1 MDFDLAHTDR
11 LLTTTRA
18 VRKRL
23 DLTRPVPRQLIL
35 DCVRI
40 STQGPAGGNHQKWRW
55 VIVDDPD
62 KKEVI
67 ADAYRRTYAPYIE
80 QQQRAVERAGNQG
93 EKNAIID
100 SSMHLADVLQDVPVL
115 AIPSALG
122 SPDDAGSLGGA
133 AQGWWGSVIP
143 SIWSYCLAARSRG
156 LGTAW
161 TTLHLGDVAAVAEA
175 LGIPATVT
183 QLACVPSAFHSGDVF
198 RTATRIPALLVSYWN
213 SWKNSDISS

>member
-1 MDFDLAHTDR
+1 MEFDLTHTDR

-35 DCVRI
+35 DCVQI

-62 KKEVI
+62 KKQVI
-67 ADAYRRTYAPYIE
+67 ADAYRRTYAPYIAR
-80 QQQRAVERAGNQG
+80 QQLAVERAGNQG

-100 SSMHLADVLQDVPVL
+100 SSMHLAEVLQDVPVL
-115 AIPSALG
+115 AIPCALG
-122 SPDDAGSLGGA
+122 SPDDAGSINGA

-161 TTLHLGDVAAVAEA
+161 TTLHLGDEASVAEA

-183 QLACVPSAFHSGDVF
+183 QLACIPTAYYTGDDF
-198 RTATRIPALLVSYWN
+198 KPATRKPAEQVTYWN
-213 SWKNSDISS
+213 TWKNTDIDG

>member
-1 MDFDLAHTDR
+1 MEFDLTQTDH

-23 DLTRPVPRQLIL
+23 DLTRPVPRELIL

-62 KKEVI
+62 KKLVI
-67 ADAYRRTYAPYIE
+67 ADAYRRTYQPYIE
-80 QQQRAVERAGNQG
+80 AQQAAVERAGNQD
-93 EKNAIID
+93 EKSAIID
-100 SSMHLADVLQDVPVL
+100 SSTHLAEVLQDVPVL
-115 AIPSALG
+115 AIPCALG
-122 SPDDAGSLGGA
+122 SPADAGTVNGA
-133 AQGWWGSVIP
+133 QQGWWGSLIP

-161 TTLHLGDVAAVAEA
+161 TTLHLGGEDEVSEA
-175 LGIPATVT
+175 LGIPGTVT
-183 QLACVPSAFHSGDVF
+183 QLACIPTAYYTGDDF
-198 RTATRIPALLVSYWN
+198 KPAQRKPAEQVTYWN
-213 SWKNSDISS
+213 TWKQTDITS

>member
-1 MDFDLAHTDR
+1 MEFDLAHTDR

-23 DLTRPVPRQLIL
+23 DLTRPVPRRLIL

-62 KKEVI
+62 KKQVI

-93 EKNAIID
+93 EKDAIID

-115 AIPSALG
+115 AIPCALG
-122 SPDDAGSLGGA
+122 SPDDAGSIGGA

-161 TTLHLGDVAAVAEA
+161 TTLHLGDEATVAEA

-183 QLACVPSAFHSGDVF
+183 QLACIPTAFHTGDDF
-198 RTATRIPALLVSYWN
+198 KPATRKPVEQVTYWN
-213 SWKNSDISS
+213 TWKDTDITN

>member
-1 MDFDLAHTDR
+1 MDFDLTQTDH

-23 DLTRPVPRQLIL
+23 DLTRPVPRELIL

-40 STQGPAGGNHQKWRW
+40 STQAPAGGNYQKWRW

-62 KKEVI
+62 KKAVI

-80 QQQRAVERAGNQG
+80 QQQAAVERAGNQSEAG
-93 EKNAIID
+93 AIID
-100 SSMHLADVLQDVPVL
+100 SSMHLADVLHDVPVL
-115 AIPSALG
+115 AIPCALG
-122 SPDDAGSLGGA
+122 SPDDAGTTRGA

-143 SIWSYCLAARSRG
+143 AVWSYCLAARSRK

-161 TTLHLGDVAAVAEA
+161 TTLHLGGEREVADA
-175 LGIPATVT
+175 LGIPDTVM
-183 QLACVPSAFHSGDVF
+183 QLACIPTAFHTGDDF
-198 RTATRIPALLVSYWN
+198 KLARRRPAEHVTYWN
-213 SWKNSDISS
+213 TWKQGDIEA

>member
-1 MDFDLAHTDR
+1 MDFDLAQTDR

-62 KKEVI
+62 KKQVI

-100 SSMHLADVLQDVPVL
+100 SSMHLANVLQDVPVL
-115 AIPSALG
+115 AIPCALG
-122 SPDDAGSLGGA
+122 SPDDAGSIGGA
-133 AQGWWGSVIP
+133 AQGWWGSLIP

-161 TTLHLGDVAAVAEA
+161 TTLHLGDEATVAEA

-183 QLACVPSAFHSGDVF
+183 QLACIPTAFHTGVEF
-198 RTATRIPALLVSYWN
+198 KPATRKPAEQVTYWN
-213 SWKNSDISS
+213 TWKDTDITS

>member
-1 MDFDLAHTDR
+1 MEFDLAHTDG

-23 DLTRPVPRQLIL
+23 DLTRPVPRRLIL

-62 KKEVI
+62 KKQVI

-115 AIPSALG
+115 AIPCALG
-122 SPDDAGSLGGA
+122 SPDDAGSIGGA

-161 TTLHLGDVAAVAEA
+161 TTLHLGDEATVAEA

-183 QLACVPSAFHSGDVF
+183 QLACIPTAFHTGNDF
-198 RTATRIPALLVSYWN
+198 KPATRKPAEQVTYWN
-213 SWKNSDISS
+213 TWKDTDMTN